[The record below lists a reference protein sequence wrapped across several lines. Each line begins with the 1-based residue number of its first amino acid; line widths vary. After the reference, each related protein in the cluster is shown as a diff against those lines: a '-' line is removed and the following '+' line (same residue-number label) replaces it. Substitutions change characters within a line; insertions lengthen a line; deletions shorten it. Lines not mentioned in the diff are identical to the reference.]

1 MSKTMIYK
9 DDNTGDKYKISWSE
23 ELQLKNINVS
33 KKQVQWQK
41 INFVLMTLLLIIIL
55 VFAIAVIYT
64 LFKLDNINFFTN
76 VAYR

>member
-1 MSKTMIYK
+1 MIYK

-33 KKQVQWQK
+33 KKQVQWKK

>member
-1 MSKTMIYK
+1 MIYK